1 MEQEK
6 RIKCLIRLNR
16 QFFPK
21 NKIIQSGDFGIISA
35 EVLETMEGEPIVSK
49 WGTITVTG
57 NLCAMEGG
65 EIYTL
70 IAKEVE
76 DEKYGLQYKS
86 IYISKQVDLTDEK
99 SQRVFLL
106 KILTERQVTELFSK
120 FSNPIEL
127 LETENIEELSKAKGI
142 GVPTAI
148 RIIEKYKESK
158 DYSSAYVK
166 LDKLGLTSNMIK
178 KLVDSYGGADILI
191 DKIEEN
197 PYIIADEVNG
207 IGWSKADEM
216 ALKNGCGEFSVYR
229 TKAYIQYYLTEQANN
244 GNTFVYS
251 DDMLIAIEDNIGMD
265 LPQDI
270 LSEAISQLV
279 TEKKLWVS
287 NNKNEVSLTKYRDLE
302 IKISDEIKRL
312 SVAPNDFIYNN
323 WEHNVREIEDKQ
335 GWKFTDEQFKGIES
349 IFKSNVTIVQ
359 GCAGTGK
366 SSTVSGMLGGLKDY
380 LFAQTALSGKASV
393 NLTEVTGE
401 EGYTIHRLLGFNPIH
416 GFTYNKD
423 NYLPYDI
430 IILDE
435 LSMVGAELFYKLI
448 QSIKTGA
455 KLIML
460 GDTGQLESIGVGNI
474 MKDLIESGYV
484 NIVELT
490 AIHRQAQKSAIITE
504 GMKIRQGEQITTS
517 TQEGVEVR
525 GELQDLVLDIYKN
538 KNSTAIKI
546 LNYVKEMLPNIDNI
560 MDLQVIVPVKE
571 RGECCTYKLNNSIQQ
586 VYRSHVKGNR
596 RLTSSRE
603 NKQIILHEESK
614 NPYVLYLGDKVI
626 NVKNNYKTLNID
638 GEIAPIFNGDMGIV
652 TDIDEDNRLI
662 TVNFQTVGEIVIPK
676 THLGYIQLGYAITTH
691 KSQGSGFKYVIC
703 GIDYSHYKLLTKEL
717 VYTLITRA
725 KKHCVVC
732 AENKALRFAISKS
745 NVTEKQTFLKELL
758 SKNK

>member
-6 RIKCLIRLNR
+6 RIKCLIKLNR

-35 EVLETMEGEPIVSK
+35 EVLETIDGEPIVSK

-57 NLCAMEGG
+57 TLCAMESDK
-65 EIYTL
+65 IYTL
-70 IAKEVE
+70 TAKEVE

-86 IYISKQVDLTDEK
+86 IYISEQVDLSDVK
-99 SQRVFLL
+99 SQRIFLL
-106 KILTERQVTELFSK
+106 KILTERQVSELFSK
-120 FSNPIEL
+120 FPNPIEL
-127 LETENIEELSKAKGI
+127 LEKEDIEELSKAKGI
-142 GVPTAI
+142 GIPTAI
-148 RIIEKYKESK
+148 KMIEKYKESK
-158 DYSSAYVK
+158 DYSSAYVR

-178 KLVDSYGGADILI
+178 KLVDSYGGADILV

-197 PYIIADEVNG
+197 PYIIADEIDG

-229 TKAYIQYYLTEQANN
+229 TKAYIQYYLTEQANS
-244 GNTFVYS
+244 GNTYVYS

-265 LPQDI
+265 LPQEV

-279 TEKKLWVS
+279 NEKKLWIS
-287 NNKNEVSLTKYRDLE
+287 DDKGEVSLAKYRYLE
-302 IKISDEIKRL
+302 IKISNEIKRL
-312 SVAPNDFIYNN
+312 NLAPNDFRYDN
-323 WEHNVREIEDKQ
+323 WEDNVRQIEDKQ
-335 GWKFTDEQFKGIES
+335 GWKFTEEQFSGIKS
-349 IFKSNVTIVQ
+349 ILENNVTIVQ

-366 SSTVSGMLGGLKDY
+366 SSTVSGMLGGLRDY
-380 LFAQTALSGKASV
+380 CFAQTALSGKASV

-401 EGYTIHRLLGFNPIH
+401 EGYTIHRLLGFNPIQ

-423 NYLPYDI
+423 NYLPHDI

-460 GDTGQLESIGVGNI
+460 GDTGQLESIGVGNV
-474 MKDLIESGYV
+474 MKDLIESEYI

-490 AIHRQAQKSAIITE
+490 TIHRQAQKSAIITE
-504 GMKIRQGEQITTS
+504 SMKIREGRQITDLK
-517 TQEGVEVR
+517 QDGVEIR

-538 KNSTAIKI
+538 KNSTANKI
-546 LNYVKEMLPNIDNI
+546 LNYVNEALPNIEDI

-571 RGECCTYKLNNSIQQ
+571 RGDCCTYKLNNSIQQ
-586 VYRSHVKGNR
+586 LYRNYMKSNGDLNWTGK
-596 RLTSSRE
+596 
-603 NKQIILHEESK
+603 NKQVILHEESK

-626 NVKNNYKTLNID
+626 NVRNNYKTLNIN
-638 GEIAPIFNGDMGIV
+638 GEIAPIFNGDMGII
-652 TDIDEDNRLI
+652 TDIDEENRI
-662 TVNFQTVGEIVIPK
+662 VTVNFQTVGEVIIPK

-732 AENKALRFAISKS
+732 AENKALRFAISRS

-758 SKNK
+758 SKN

>member
-6 RIKCLIRLNR
+6 RIKCLIKLNR

-21 NKIIQSGDFGIISA
+21 NKTIQSGDFGIISA
-35 EVLETMEGEPIVSK
+35 EVLETMEGDPIVSK

-57 NLCAMEGG
+57 NLCTMEGG

-86 IYISKQVDLTDEK
+86 IYVSKQVDLTDEK
-99 SQRVFLL
+99 SRRVFLL
-106 KILTERQVTELFSK
+106 KILTERQVAELFSK

-127 LETENIEELSKAKGI
+127 LEAENIEELSKAKGI

-148 RIIEKYKESK
+148 KMIEKYKESK

-197 PYIIADEVNG
+197 PYIIADEING

-229 TKAYIQYYLTEQANN
+229 TKAYMKYYLTEQANN

-265 LPQDI
+265 LPQEV

-279 TEKKLWVS
+279 AEKKLWIS
-287 NNKNEVSLTKYRDLE
+287 NDKSEVSLTKYRDLE
-302 IKISDEIKRL
+302 IKISNEIKRL
-312 SVAPNDFIYNN
+312 NVAPNSFSYDN
-323 WEHNVREIEDKQ
+323 WECNVREIEDKQ
-335 GWKFTDEQFKGIES
+335 GWKFTEEQFKGIES
-349 IFKSNVTIVQ
+349 ILKNNVTIVQ

-401 EGYTIHRLLGFNPIH
+401 EGYTIHRLLGFNPVH

-423 NYLPYDI
+423 NFLPYDI

-460 GDTGQLESIGVGNI
+460 GDTGQLESIGVGNV
-474 MKDLIESGYV
+474 MKDLIESKYI

-490 AIHRQAQKSAIITE
+490 TIHRQAQKSAIITE
-504 GMKIRQGEQITTS
+504 SMKIRQGEQITNS
-517 TQEGVEVR
+517 IQEGVEIR

-538 KNSTAIKI
+538 KNSTSNKI
-546 LNYVKEMLPNIDNI
+546 LNYVKELLPTVDNI

-571 RGECCTYKLNNSIQQ
+571 RGDCCTYKLNNLIQQ
-586 VYRSHVKGNR
+586 LYRSYVKGNR
-596 RLTSSRE
+596 RLTSSSE

-652 TDIDEDNRLI
+652 TDIDEANQLI

-691 KSQGSGFKYVIC
+691 KSQGSGFKYVVC

-758 SKNK
+758 S